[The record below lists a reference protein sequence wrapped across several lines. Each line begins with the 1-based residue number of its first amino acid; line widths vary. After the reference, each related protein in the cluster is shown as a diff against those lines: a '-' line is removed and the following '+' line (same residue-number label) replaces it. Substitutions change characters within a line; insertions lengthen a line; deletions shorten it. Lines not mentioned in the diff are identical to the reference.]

1 MSQGKKN
8 EGKFKQNRDGDSKR
22 MSGGCCV
29 VRLLMPLCCVVRIFM
44 SLCTPDDDEGGGGG
58 GGRVCCT
65 SDNEL
70 SKFCSL
76 YIRFESPYLDFRR
89 TSLYFSWL
97 VTFRKEMLEFSAAP
111 RRNEIFC
118 YIPCFHRRFS
128 FLALD
133 DLMRDKE
140 WFDMAGRRGC
150 HCIGSERG

>member
-8 EGKFKQNRDGDSKR
+8 KGKFKQNRDEDSKR

-97 VTFRKEMLEFSAAP
+97 VTFRKEMLEFSFVVVECPPHPEEMRSLVISLAS
-111 RRNEIFC
+111 IGV
-118 YIPCFHRRFS
+118 
-128 FLALD
+128 FLSLH
-133 DLMRDKE
+133 LM
-140 WFDMAGRRGC
+140 
-150 HCIGSERG
+150 IL